1 MPFEPGGLADKLG
14 NRYEGRWVASK
25 LLSLLNED
33 IKSVTIEAIGDDE
46 QGVDLWLEL
55 KDGTRQAHQ
64 CKARNASSEHWTIGD
79 FAGKGILKHLKFQ
92 LDRSP
97 DHKFFFV
104 SSIGSSV
111 FSDICDRARRSNSDP
126 SIFYQ
131 EKILKAG
138 EVVNKCFVK
147 FCDSLSLDPTIEAD
161 LFSAFSYLNR
171 TYITIYPDDH
181 AARQFLLWQA
191 DYHLLSDPEAAILVL
206 RTYAE
211 DNDRFG
217 SPIYADELRAYLLG
231 VGIHPRRLEHDDR
244 IAPAIQE
251 LQRQF
256 ANSIQP
262 DLIDGKLLVREETR
276 LLIEAIDNGESVI
289 LSGAAGY
296 GKSGV
301 LFGLTEYLQ
310 EKDIPYLP
318 IRLDRREPQNT
329 ADQFGKQMGLPDC
342 PAYSLDAI
350 ASGRR
355 SVLILDQLDAIRW
368 TSSHSNNAL
377 DVCQELVGHV
387 DMLRRNGKSITVVL
401 SCRTFDLQHDPSIRN
416 WLGAGSGCRFSGIP
430 VGALAEDTLKK
441 VVGAAFDQMTG
452 KTRSL
457 LSVLLNLSIWVELS
471 SSGDVPQF
479 NTATDLIRQFWKN
492 KRSLL
497 QEQAKIF
504 PEQVD
509 QVLSPLL
516 DYMERNGKISAPGR
530 IIDNWPTT
538 VEALQ
543 SYGVLQESAKQISFC
558 HQRYLD
564 YLIAERLLQQID
576 TGTGSVLDWLGDRER
591 QSLFRREQLR
601 QALNMVAEESPSRFL
616 MTAKLLLESGSVR
629 FHVKHL
635 VLELLGAQEEVSE
648 ELGGYCLKL
657 YQCEYWQDHIIE
669 TIFWGSQNHFQFL
682 SGKGVIKAWLDSGD
696 EKSIGSALGLLRSV
710 AGKNPDDV
718 TTALEPYVDRG
729 GEWPERVL
737 GSLSWNVQDDSER
750 MFLLRLKLI
759 RLGVVR
765 EFVDWKFLCSRY
777 PLRAIQVI
785 EAVLS
790 GWQVEDGEREV
801 KRRNRIEH
809 WYGQDFESLTKVAN
823 NHPGDTWM
831 LLMPHIVRLTAFEE
845 NLSDQWQKQWRKP
858 HDESDRETGIA
869 RGVVELVVI
878 AGKKLAQENTE
889 FLVEQAGLL
898 GGNTSP
904 VNREIL
910 VEIFCELPADYADI
924 GIVWLLGDSGGLGAI
939 SSYYE
944 PKWQP
949 ASILVSRLSPFCSDE
964 LFANLEKAIIEY
976 HSPDEKRKAEYALKG
991 WNTGYFRHYWGE
1003 AQYFLLPVLARERI
1017 KPSTTALIQVLRRKF
1032 ANYSEEHFVSIGRS
1046 RGGWIGS
1053 KLDQSF
1059 KRLSDKTWLRVI
1071 QGEKVG
1077 SGDSHKWIQE
1087 SPDRVLATS
1096 ISQFAGSMQSAAQI
1110 QPDRFSRL
1118 ALQFPLNVDP
1128 AYVTAVLRACA
1139 HTKPDVNLSEEEKS
1153 SWRLASIEVVEDV
1166 LRRFSSEVDREFASS
1181 FCALISTRADETW
1194 STDTL
1199 ERLVDYAQN
1208 HPDLETEK
1216 LNIACDK
1223 TSKEATV
1230 KDLHQNAINCVRG
1243 QAAGSIGRLLWE
1255 HEDLLEELR
1264 PGIEALVRDPHPA
1277 VRMAAVEMLLPVL
1290 NIEEGKAVEWF
1301 VVACEDDPRVAAS
1314 PRAVAFFN
1322 HTVPDYVDQLGPIIK
1337 NMVSSP
1343 RSDVAKEGAREVA
1356 ARWIFYGIFE
1366 NELRACQT
1374 GSVSQRQGVAS
1385 VASQLLRKSSYYESC
1400 KSLISPLLNDPNKEV
1415 RDKLRGLFRETDFY
1429 SDPHKELFIAE
1440 YLNSTTFADDPDLFV
1455 WGIKDVPGSVLFMAG
1470 TIFRMFDAFC
1480 TTLRECS
1487 RDTQTGLP
1495 HAISEAVP
1503 ILLRL
1508 YEQALAEENIET
1520 SSRCLD
1526 IWDVLFE
1533 NRVGIARDLTIA
1545 IEE

>member
-33 IKSVTIEAIGDDE
+33 INSVTIEAIGDDE
-46 QGVDLWLEL
+46 RGVDLWVEL

-64 CKARNASSEHWTIGD
+64 CKARNASSENWMIGD
-79 FAGKGILKHLKFQ
+79 LAGKGILKHLKFQ

-97 DHKFFFV
+97 DHEFFFV
-104 SSIGSSV
+104 SSVGSSV
-111 FSDICDRARRSNSDP
+111 FNDICDRARRSNNDP
-126 SIFYQ
+126 SLFYQ

-138 EVVNKCFVK
+138 SGVNSCFKK
-147 FCDSLSLDPTIEAD
+147 FCDYLSLDPTVEAD
-161 LFSAFSYLNR
+161 LLRAFSYLNR
-171 TYITIYPDDH
+171 TYITVYPDDH
-181 AARQFLLWQA
+181 SARQVLLMQA
-191 DYHLLSDPEAAILVL
+191 DYHLLSDPEVAISAL

-211 DNDRFG
+211 DNDRFS
-217 SPIYADELRAYLLG
+217 SPIYADELRAYLIS
-231 VGIHPRRLEHDDR
+231 VDIHPKRLEHDVR
-244 IAPAIQE
+244 IAPAIQV
-251 LQRQF
+251 LQEQF
-256 ANSIQP
+256 AKSIQP
-262 DLIDGKLLVREETR
+262 SLIGGELLVREETR
-276 LLIEAIDNGESVI
+276 LLIDAIDKGESVI
-289 LSGAAGY
+289 LSGSAGY

-310 EKDIPYLP
+310 EEDIPYLP
-318 IRLDRREPQNT
+318 ICLDRREPQNT
-329 ADQFGKQMGLPDC
+329 AAQFGQQMGLSDS
-342 PAYSLDAI
+342 PAYSLEAF
-350 ASGRR
+350 ARGRR

-368 TSSHSNNAL
+368 TSAHSNNAL
-377 DVCQELVGHV
+377 DVCQELVDQV
-387 DMLRRNGKSITVVL
+387 DMLRQAGKAITVVL

-430 VGALAEDTLKK
+430 VGALADDTLKK

-452 KTRSL
+452 KIKNL
-457 LSVLLNLSIWVELS
+457 LSVPFNLAIWVELS
-471 SSGDVPQF
+471 RSGDVPQF
-479 NTATDLIRQFWKN
+479 NTATDLIRQFWIS
-492 KRSLL
+492 KRLVL
-497 QEQAKIF
+497 QEQARIL
-504 PEQVD
+504 PEQVN
-509 QVLSPLL
+509 QVLTPLL
-516 DYMERNGKISAPGR
+516 DYMESNGKISAPER
-530 IIDNWPTT
+530 IVANWPVT

-543 SYGVLQESAKQISFC
+543 SYGALQVSARQISFC

-576 TGTGSVLDWLGDRER
+576 SGAGSVLDWLGGREG

-601 QALNMVAEESPSRFL
+601 QALNMLAEESPPRFL
-616 MTAKLLLESGSVR
+616 TTAKLLLESVNVR

-648 ELGGYCLKL
+648 GLGGYCLKL
-657 YQCEYWQDHIIE
+657 YQDEYWQDHIFE
-669 TIFWGSQNHFQFL
+669 TIFWGSQNYFQFL
-682 SGKGVIKAWLDSGD
+682 SGKGVIKAWLDSD
-696 EKSIGSALGLLRSV
+696 NEKSIGSALGLLRSV
-710 AGKNPDDV
+710 AEKNPNDV
-718 TTALEPYVDRG
+718 TTVLEPYVDKG

-737 GSLSWNVQDDSER
+737 GSLSWNVQNDSER

-759 RLGVVR
+759 RLGVAR
-765 EFVDWKFLCSRY
+765 EFVDWKSLCSRY
-777 PLRAIQVI
+777 PLRAIQLI
-785 EAVLS
+785 ESVLS
-790 GWQVEDGEREV
+790 AWQIETGEREV
-801 KRRNRIEH
+801 KRRNRMEH
-809 WYGQDFESLTKVAN
+809 WYGQDLESLSKVAN
-823 NHPGDTWM
+823 DHPQDTWM
-831 LLMPHIVRLTAFEE
+831 LLVPHIVRLTAFQEDL
-845 NLSDQWQKQWRKP
+845 NDQWQKQWQKP
-858 HDESDRETGIA
+858 YEESNREAGIA

-878 AGKKLAQENTE
+878 AGKKLARENTE
-889 FLVEQAGLL
+889 FLIDQAGHL

-904 VNREIL
+904 VIREIL
-910 VEIFCELPADYADI
+910 IEFFCEFPADYADI
-924 GIVWLLGDSGGLGAI
+924 GIVWLLGDSGGLGVI

-944 PKWQP
+944 PKWKP
-949 ASILVSRLSPFCSDE
+949 ASLLVSRLSPFCSDE
-964 LFANLEKAIIEY
+964 LFANLEKAIIGY

-991 WNTGYFRHYWGE
+991 WNTGHFRHYWGE
-1003 AQYFLLPVLARERI
+1003 AQYFLLPVLAKGRI
-1017 KPSTTALIQVLRRKF
+1017 NPSTTALIQVLRRKF

-1046 RGGWIGS
+1046 RGGWVGS

-1077 SGDSHKWIQE
+1077 SGDSRKWIQE

-1096 ISQFAGSMQSAAQI
+1096 ISQFAGSMERAAQI

-1118 ALQFPLNVDP
+1118 ALQFSLNVDP

-1139 HTKPDVNLSEEEKS
+1139 LTKPDVNLSEEEKS

-1208 HPDLETEK
+1208 HPDLKPEE

-1223 TSKEATV
+1223 TVKEATV

-1255 HEDLLEELR
+1255 HEDLLEKLR

-1290 NIEEGKAVEWF
+1290 NIEEGKAVDWF

-1322 HTVPDYVDQLGPIIK
+1322 HAVPDYVYQLGPIIK

-1385 VASQLLRKSSYYESC
+1385 VASQLLRKSSYYVSC

-1470 TIFRMFDAFC
+1470 TIFRMFEAFC
-1480 TTLRECS
+1480 TTLRDCS

-1495 HAISEAVP
+1495 RAISEAVP

-1508 YEQALAEENIET
+1508 YEQALAAENIET

-1526 IWDVLFE
+1526 IWDDLFE
-1533 NRVGIARDLTIA
+1533 NRVGIAKNLTMA